1 MAIIATRPI
10 RDANIVI
17 SGTPPRC
24 RKIDRKHVHVG
35 EFPATMTD
43 DEIRT
48 MCLEKLTECRKGWK
62 SVLNCHMS
70 ISPGSIETHQ
80 YDDKPPYDI
89 KTVMLFDPKEI
100 RGTLAI

>member
-1 MAIIATRPI
+1 MAIISSRPI
-10 RDANIVI
+10 RDAHILI
-17 SGTPPRC
+17 SGIPPRC

-35 EFPATMTD
+35 EFPSTMTD
-43 DEIRT
+43 NEIRT
-48 MCLEKLTECRKGWK
+48 KCLETLAESRKGWK
-62 SVLNCHMS
+62 SVLNCHMT

-80 YDDKPPYDI
+80 YDDKPSYDI

>member
-1 MAIIATRPI
+1 MAIIATRLI
-10 RDANIVI
+10 RNASIII

-35 EFPATMTD
+35 EFPSTMTD
-43 DEIRT
+43 DEVRT
-48 MCLEKLTECRKGWK
+48 KCMETLAESRKGWK
-62 SVLNCHMS
+62 SVINCHMS

-80 YDDKPPYDI
+80 YDGKPSYDI
-89 KTVMLFDPKEI
+89 KTVSVFDPKEI